1 MTAFIFID
9 FVICRRGAP
18 LENLIKLIPSGIR
31 SSLTC

>member
-9 FVICRRGAP
+9 FVICRRGA